1 MSSKYA
7 KPNKFTKYLA
17 KTMKDRGL
25 GNNQLA
31 SLSGISASEV
41 SRLMSGERK
50 KPNPRI
56 LRKLAPILRVSFEE
70 LTSIAYPE
78 KGTGSSKEAATER
91 ISQIPESQLTELAKE
106 IAKYTTREISPE
118 YKTQDVVP
126 VIGYINADNILSPK
140 EIKHDQTHKI
150 DNADFAVIVKG
161 DSLSYS
167 GVISGDIVYLK
178 KKEAAKNG
186 DLVLANCGGKHFL
199 RYYQLT
205 KPSRVSLIPSNPKY
219 NRVDCADIKLIGI
232 QVGLLRK

>member
-1 MSSKYA
+1 MTSKYA
-7 KPNKFTKYLA
+7 IPNKFTKFLA

-31 SLSGISASEV
+31 SLAGVSASEV

-78 KGTGSSKEAATER
+78 KGTKLPKELTAES
-91 ISQIPESQLTELAKE
+91 IPSIPETQISTLAKE
-106 IAKYTTREISPE
+106 IAKYATREISLE
-118 YKTQDVVP
+118 YKTQDMVP
-126 VIGYINADNILSPK
+126 IVGYDNADNILSPK
-140 EIKHDQTHKI
+140 EIEDNQIIKI

-167 GVISGDIVYLK
+167 GVISGDIVFIE
-178 KKEAAKNG
+178 KKEFAKNG
-186 DLVLANCGGKHFL
+186 DLVLANCDGKYYL

-219 NRVDCADIKLIGI
+219 NRVDCADAKLIGI
-232 QVGLLRK
+232 HVGLLRK